1 MRFQVP
7 QFVDI
12 VDKVIGPL
20 TLKQFLIYLF
30 TVLALVPIYLT
41 VGLSFFVILAIPVLG
56 LAALF
61 AHFRLHSKS
70 LFQVF
75 MNAVNYMLHGQL
87 FIWRRTGIEQPMP
100 VALEEYAP
108 VLEEGEE
115 SRLGALARLLATEG
129 KVVKADLEDPLQGGA
144 RNP

>member
-30 TVLALVPIYLT
+30 TVLALVPFYL
-41 VGLSFFVILAIPVLG
+41 VMNLSAFIVVAIPVLG
-56 LAALF
+56 VAALF
-61 AHFRLHSKS
+61 AHFRLHGKS

-75 MNAVNYMLHGQL
+75 MNAVNYMFRGQL
-87 FIWRRTGIEQPMP
+87 FIWRRTGLEMPLP
-100 VALEEYAP
+100 VALETGEL
-108 VLEEGEE
+108 LEEGAE
-115 SRLGALARLLATEG
+115 SRLGALARSLATQG
-129 KVVKADLEDPLQGGA
+129 KLVKDDVEDPLA
-144 RNP
+144 VAS

>member
-41 VGLSFFVILAIPVLG
+41 VSLSAFVVIAMPVMG
-56 LAALF
+56 LAAMF

-70 LFQVF
+70 LFQVV
-75 MNAVNYMLHGQL
+75 MNAVNYLIRGQL
-87 FIWRRTGIEQPMP
+87 FIWRRTGMEQPMP
-100 VALEEYAP
+100 VTLAEAG

-115 SRLGALARLLATEG
+115 SRLGALARALATEG
-129 KVVKADLEDPLQGGA
+129 KLVKVDLEDPLEISNA
-144 RNP
+144 

>member
-12 VDKVIGPL
+12 KDKVVGPL

-41 VGLSFFVILAIPVLG
+41 VGLSFFITLAIPVLG
-56 LAALF
+56 VAAMF
-61 AHFRLHSKS
+61 AHFRLHGKS

-75 MNAVNYMLHGQL
+75 MNAVNYMFRGQL
-87 FIWRRTGIEQPMP
+87 FIWRRTGSEQLMP
-100 VALEEYAP
+100 VLLEEADL
-108 VLEEGEE
+108 LEEGEE
-115 SRLGALARLLATEG
+115 SRLGALARALATEG
-129 KVVKADLEDPLQGGA
+129 KLVKDDVEDPIA
-144 RNP
+144 VAS

>member
-12 VDKVIGPL
+12 VDKIIGPL

-41 VGLSFFVILAIPVLG
+41 VSLSAFVVIAMPVMG
-56 LAALF
+56 LAAMF

-70 LFQVF
+70 LFQVV
-75 MNAVNYMLHGQL
+75 MNAVNYLIRGQL
-87 FIWRRTGIEQPMP
+87 FVWRRTGNEMALP
-100 VALEEYAP
+100 VALREMAM
-108 VLEEGEE
+108 LEEGEE
-115 SRLGALARLLATEG
+115 SRLGALARALATEG
-129 KVVKADLEDPLQGGA
+129 KVVKEDLEDPLQDRA
-144 RNP
+144 SNQ